1 MLLMQQVIEFYVTVF
16 VCLISNSTQPS
27 FFGFLSILLY
37 KCECV
42 HASIEGS
49 GGKRILFIIDVF
61 IFDSFL
67 LVLPRSMRSVRKYK
81 NIWDQCDFCFS
92 LLFIGKHRARFYFYS
107 ALVLHRMLKFFRF
120 NIKYTLSF
128 I

>member
-16 VCLISNSTQPS
+16 VCLISNSTQQS
-27 FFGFLSILLY
+27 FFDFLSILLC

-42 HASIEGS
+42 YASIE

-61 IFDSFL
+61 ISDSFL
-67 LVLPRSMRSVRKYK
+67 LILPRSMRSVRKYK
-81 NIWDQCDFCFS
+81 KMWDQCDFCFS
-92 LLFIGKHRARFYFYS
+92 LFFVGKHRARLYFYS
-107 ALVLHRMLKFFRF
+107 ALVLHRMLKFLRF